1 LPHDHRKIALPS
13 ASESALP
20 YYCLPPAC
28 LSEGLSRCKIP
39 GSIAIKLSAPE
50 FHPAFRP
57 SEQIALVPV
66 PEAAMNQ
73 NDRFVASQYNVW
85 FAGKL
90 PVVEAVSQPCSE
102 QGLSNLDFRLCIVSP
117 DG

>member
-1 LPHDHRKIALPS
+1 
-13 ASESALP
+13 
-20 YYCLPPAC
+20 
-28 LSEGLSRCKIP
+28 
-39 GSIAIKLSAPE
+39 
-50 FHPAFRP
+50 
-57 SEQIALVPV
+57 
-66 PEAAMNQ
+66 MNQ